1 MATATQIANKIKQ
14 RQIDAINEELEGI
27 NKTLRKYE
35 PLFELKKQLEG
46 ARRALLSERA
56 PTAGGGRGL
65 TMEEIVNA
73 LGELGEA
80 TVDQVATKL
89 NASPGAVRAHFNRGA
104 GERYNRTDKGGV
116 ILWSVRDPEEQNE
129 PVDDEDEDDE

>member
-14 RQIDAINEELEGI
+14 RQVDAIDQELADI

-65 TMEEIVNA
+65 TQEEVVNA
-73 LGELGEA
+73 LSAMGEG
-80 TVDQVATKL
+80 TVAQVAEKL
-89 NASPGAVRAHFNRGA
+89 SASEPAVRAHFNRGD
-104 GERYNRTDKGGV
+104 GERFVSRRDNGV
-116 ILWSVRDPEEQNE
+116 VLWAVRDPEN
-129 PVDDEDEDDE
+129 DDEGDEEDDE

>member
-65 TMEEIVNA
+65 TME
-73 LGELGEA
+73 
-80 TVDQVATKL
+80 
-89 NASPGAVRAHFNRGA
+89 
-104 GERYNRTDKGGV
+104 
-116 ILWSVRDPEEQNE
+116 
-129 PVDDEDEDDE
+129 

>member
-1 MATATQIANKIKQ
+1 MATAQQIANKIKQ
-14 RQIDAINEELEGI
+14 QQVDSIDAQLATI

-65 TMEEIVNA
+65 TQEEVVNA
-73 LGELGEA
+73 LGTGSM
-80 TVDQVATKL
+80 TVAQVAAKL
-89 NASPGAVRAHFNRGA
+89 SASEGAVRAHFNRGA
-104 GERYNRTDKGGV
+104 GERFESSKGSNGTV
-116 ILWSVRDPEEQNE
+116 YWRVRDPEN
-129 PVDDEDEDDE
+129 DDEEEEEDDE